1 MNQNSRDLKLNKL
14 VFKLNKTAFFVKYNG
29 LNDNISFDLIGD
41 TWIMNRIKTSSKRLI
56 ALQANTTLIS
66 KTWRGERE
74 IANYT
79 VSHYIQNT
87 VEESSPD
94 LMFDDEID
102 TFWQPR
108 NFFHDSLKI
117 VVTFKVS
124 FSMYFY
130 HAYFVGV

>member
-1 MNQNSRDLKLNKL
+1 MKQINNS
-14 VFKLNKTAFFVKYNG
+14 
-29 LNDNISFDLIGD
+29 S
-41 TWIMNRIKTSSKRLI
+41 NRVID
-56 ALQANTTLIS
+56 LQAAASTIS

-74 IANYT
+74 IAKYT
-79 VSHYIQNT
+79 VSHYVQNSL
-87 VEESSPD
+87 EESSPD